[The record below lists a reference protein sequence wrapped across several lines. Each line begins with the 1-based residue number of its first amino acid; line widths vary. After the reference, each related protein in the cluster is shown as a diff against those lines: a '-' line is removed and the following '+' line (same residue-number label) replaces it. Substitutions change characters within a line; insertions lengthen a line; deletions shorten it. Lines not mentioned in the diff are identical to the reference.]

1 MGVEYKI
8 THIINSN
15 EDKTKEEIKE
25 IITKKLIKVILTLE
39 NSENVTLNDL

>member
-8 THIINSN
+8 THIINN
-15 EDKTKEEIKE
+15 NKDKTKEEIKE